1 MGRSILAR
9 MAAGWKYD
17 NFQIRISSTNLKPAL
32 NASTYPNPI
41 YPTLSSPHSY
51 NTCSIQKK
59 PFTNLE
65 AHTLPL
71 YIHQH
76 LAGIARSISHGE
88 GIAAYFI
95 AKSLIPDWLSFRE
108 NVILTSLYSLISF
121 KSKGNISA
129 KKVSPTS
136 SETERIKS

>member
-32 NASTYPNPI
+32 NASPYPNPK
-41 YPTLSSPHSY
+41 YPSLSSPHSY
-51 NTCSIQKK
+51 NTCSTPKK
-59 PFTNLE
+59 TFTNLE

-76 LAGIARSISHGE
+76 QAGIARSISHGE
-88 GIAAYFI
+88 EIAAYFI
-95 AKSLIPDWLSFRE
+95 AKLLFHNWLSFRE
-108 NVILTSLYSLISF
+108 EIILTFLYSLISL
-121 KSKGNISA
+121 
-129 KKVSPTS
+129 
-136 SETERIKS
+136 